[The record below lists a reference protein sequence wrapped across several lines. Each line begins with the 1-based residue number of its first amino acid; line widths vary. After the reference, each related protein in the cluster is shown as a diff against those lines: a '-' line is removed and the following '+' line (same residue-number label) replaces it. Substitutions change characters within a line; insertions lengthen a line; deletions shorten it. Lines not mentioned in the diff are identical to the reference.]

1 MEVSA
6 KSITKKS
13 LFKLYL
19 NTFGFGLFIFS
30 FAMGVFALFGGETV
44 TWNDVHYTG
53 IAGLLISIPIGIF
66 LAIWFTLFMWL
77 VGIFGMWVNSKI
89 YGLSITF
96 RELKQSDNLV
106 ENDSSNVQ

>member
-1 MEVSA
+1 MEVTA

-30 FAMGVFALFGGETV
+30 FAMGIFALFGGETV
-44 TWNDVHYTG
+44 TWNDEHYTG
-53 IAGLLISIPIGIF
+53 IAGLLISIPLGMF
-66 LAIWFTLFMWL
+66 LAIWFTFFMWL
-77 VGIFGMWVNSKI
+77 LGILGMWINSKI

-96 RELKQSDNLV
+96 RDPEQP
-106 ENDSSNVQ
+106 DSSVEDDN